1 MSVAPLLAA
10 VGRSFILDCNDGIS
24 IEQLDYLESCL
35 AEFLRGSKSAI
46 ETGQIFKSALGTV
59 KPFDRITA
67 ILQTPDNP
75 IPDFSAFSQGGPNSR
90 KKTRSWTE
98 YETQRLLAGIHR
110 YGLEDWQSVAA
121 FVGNGRTRAQ
131 CSQRWIRGLDPRI
144 CKERWS
150 ANDDTRLDEL
160 VGRFGTKSW
169 TKVASAMGNRSD
181 VQCRYHYKQMQQNT
195 PAGISGSCSQPLRL
209 LVKNGEKMLLPSI
222 GELIGQ
228 KGYRQSESLSA
239 LPRLDPPKP
248 F

>member
-1 MSVAPLLAA
+1 MSLASPLAA
-10 VGRSFILDCNDGIS
+10 VGRSFILDCIDSIS
-24 IEQLDYLESCL
+24 PEQLDYLESCL
-35 AEFLRGSKSAI
+35 ADFLRGSKSAL
-46 ETGQIFKSALGTV
+46 ETGRIFKSALGTP
-59 KPFDRITA
+59 KPFERITA

-75 IPDFSAFSQGGPNSR
+75 IPDFSAFTQGNDPSR

-131 CSQRWIRGLDPRI
+131 CSQRWLRGLDPRI
-144 CKERWS
+144 CKDRWTVT
-150 ANDDTRLDEL
+150 DETRLDEL
-160 VGRFGTKSW
+160 VGRYGTKSW

-181 VQCRYHYKQMQQNT
+181 VQCRYHYKQMKQNP

-209 LVKNGEKMLLPSI
+209 LMRSGDKMILPSI
-222 GELIGQ
+222 EDLMNQ
-228 KGYRQSESLSA
+228 KAFRQSESWGA